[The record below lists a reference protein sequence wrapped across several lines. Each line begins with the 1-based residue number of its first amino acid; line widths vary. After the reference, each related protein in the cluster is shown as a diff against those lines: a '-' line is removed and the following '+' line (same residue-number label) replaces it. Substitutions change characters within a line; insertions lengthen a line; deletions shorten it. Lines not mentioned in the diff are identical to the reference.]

1 MDRFPLPKARVC
13 ASVDLRK
20 QALSGALGTADLRA
34 ACVQQRSP
42 LATSVSEEE
51 RKEEEEEVEEEEAAD
66 GPPAPLLSS
75 CSAAAGPHTKAS
87 QAQTHHPRS
96 RRAPDLTSWRQYWDE
111 RLEVELPGRGTFSVY
126 CAGPA
131 TAPAALLCLH
141 GAGYTGLTW
150 SLVAQ
155 RLKHK
160 YRMYAPDLRGHGLTR
175 TASDTD
181 FSHQT
186 IAQDVAELWAALR
199 CTAPHPPTP
208 EPGPP
213 PSPPTPASH
222 APEQSAGA
230 VPPATHAPAAPV
242 SSPPAPALLLV
253 GHSMGGAMAV
263 WAAAGPSAAAPAAP
277 CAEAAAAGPAAGQAG
292 GTAPQGSRRPPGPPP
307 PALPGLA
314 GLVVVD
320 VVEGTAL
327 GVVASRP
334 TSFPSASQAVSWA
347 LATGMARCPEAA
359 AISIPAQLRQLIEEP
374 AAAQGGEQQGGQQQQ
389 QEEGGG
395 ASSSCVC
402 GSGAWA
408 WRTPLLATQ
417 PYWQAWYSGLSDAF
431 LQVPGPKLLILA
443 GTDRLDRALT
453 IGQMQGRFQL
463 VLLPQAGHAVQEDQA
478 EATARHLADFLA
490 HFRIGEPPMVLPRAP
505 PGTRPVLPLVA
516 GPVLPGRAPGPVL
529 HHDKSGSSA
538 SASASARA
546 ISNAGPYGYSQADTK
561 ATARADSYGGGS
573 SKASASAQ
581 ASSNSNGG
589 RRLLGDPPG
598 TAPAPATARVLPVGS
613 YTASC
618 DTCKLSAGGIL
629 RCDCLGATSRRTSLL
644 DTSGSCPHVANCGG
658 QLQCTRDCAT
668 VTPRPTV
675 TPAGPYARTCQGC
688 YWVSA
693 TKFYCTT
700 CVDDDGKVWSA
711 WLSGARSCPSV
722 RNCDGV
728 LKCNS
733 C

>member
-160 YRMYAPDLRGHGLTR
+160 YRVYAPDLRGHGLTR

-208 EPGPP
+208 ESGPP
-213 PSPPTPASH
+213 PSPPTPASN

-230 VPPATHAPAAPV
+230 VPPVPHAPAAPV

-263 WAAAGPSAAAPAAP
+263 WAAAGTSAAAPAAP

-327 GVVASRP
+327 AQPCPSCQVSSVVASRP

-347 LATGMARCPEAA
+347 LATGMARLPEAA

-389 QEEGGG
+389 QQQQEEGGEPAAAGEHQGGQSQRQDASGTAEDPTRPGQAGGGTAGEG
-395 ASSSCVC
+395 AGPGGGGGQGPGSVC
-402 GSGAWA
+402 GSGAWV

-505 PGTRPVLPLVA
+505 PGTRPVLPLVV
-516 GPVLPGRAPGPVL
+516 GPVLPGRAPG
-529 HHDKSGSSA
+529 
-538 SASASARA
+538 
-546 ISNAGPYGYSQADTK
+546 
-561 ATARADSYGGGS
+561 
-573 SKASASAQ
+573 
-581 ASSNSNGG
+581 
-589 RRLLGDPPG
+589 LL
-598 TAPAPATARVLPVGS
+598 
-613 YTASC
+613 
-618 DTCKLSAGGIL
+618 
-629 RCDCLGATSRRTSLL
+629 
-644 DTSGSCPHVANCGG
+644 
-658 QLQCTRDCAT
+658 
-668 VTPRPTV
+668 
-675 TPAGPYARTCQGC
+675 
-688 YWVSA
+688 
-693 TKFYCTT
+693 
-700 CVDDDGKVWSA
+700 
-711 WLSGARSCPSV
+711 
-722 RNCDGV
+722 
-728 LKCNS
+728 
-733 C
+733 